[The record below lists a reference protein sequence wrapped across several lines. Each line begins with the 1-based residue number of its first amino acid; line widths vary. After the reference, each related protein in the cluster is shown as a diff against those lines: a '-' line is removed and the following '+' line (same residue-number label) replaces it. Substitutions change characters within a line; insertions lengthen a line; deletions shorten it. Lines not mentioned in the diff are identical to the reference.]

1 MLHVKDLNVS
11 FGSNEVLKRISLD
24 VNAGEAVIV
33 AGANGSGKSTLL
45 SCIASRIKPDSGSIT
60 ISSDAGV
67 ALLEQEALPE
77 DITAAGFLM
86 SSVPALAILYRRLA
100 ETLPGSDDYSQ
111 MLGAFTD
118 AGGFRTL
125 ADFTRAAEDFGFG
138 ERDLE
143 RSLDTFSPGERQMF
157 SVIRLHASPARLV
170 LMDEPLNHLD
180 IAMRVHVEEFVL
192 REKRRGRGFLIVTHD
207 RVFADRVADRTVYIR
222 RGEGITVKGGYSEMV
237 SHLELDFESRQKRA
251 HDIVRKIKKLEDEV
265 RRRKAWADSKERT
278 KTGSGPCDRGFISA
292 QAARMAKRAK
302 SAQKRE
308 EKHIG
313 ELKKTKPFVEKR
325 ITLSMDSYPVANRI
339 VARASGISISF
350 DGILVFGG
358 VDLMLSTRDRV
369 ALIGPNGSGKTTL
382 IRSLLGA
389 QVPDRGNVHLSEHVR
404 VFYLPQDIGKFFK
417 REILLENLLCE
428 GISETWVREQLGRA
442 LLRGDKVLEKVAT
455 MSRGELM
462 RAAMVQAVIER
473 AEFLFLDEP
482 TNHLDIESL
491 SVLDRLVE
499 EFPGGMLFTSHD
511 RYFIARHSTQV
522 LSIQDKTLAPMTLV

>member
-1 MLHVKDLNVS
+1 MLHVKDLHVS
-11 FGSNEVLKRISLD
+11 FGSNEVLKGISLD
-24 VNAGEAVIV
+24 VNAGEAVV
-33 AGANGSGKSTLL
+33 LAGANGSGKSTLL
-45 SCIASRIKPDSGSIT
+45 ACIASRLKPDSGSIT
-60 ISSDAGV
+60 ISADAGV
-67 ALLEQEALPE
+67 ALLEQEVLLE
-77 DITAAGFLM
+77 DVTAAGFLM
-86 SSVPALAILYRRLA
+86 SSIPALSVLYRRLA
-100 ETLPGSDDYSQ
+100 ETPSGSGDYSQ
-111 MLGAFTD
+111 ALGAFTD

-125 ADFTRAAEDFGFG
+125 ADFTRAAGDLGFV

-143 RSLDTFSPGERQMF
+143 RPLATFSPGERQMF
-157 SVIRLHASPARLV
+157 SIIRLHASPARLV

-207 RVFADRVADRTVYIR
+207 RVFADRVADRTIYIR

-251 HDIVRKIKKLEDEV
+251 HVIARKIKTLEDEV

-308 EKHIG
+308 ERHIE
-313 ELKKTKPFVEKR
+313 ELKETKPFVEKR

-339 VARASGISISF
+339 VAKTSGISKSF
-350 DGILVFGG
+350 DCNLVFSG

-382 IRSLLGA
+382 IRSLVGEE
-389 QVPDRGNVHLSEHVR
+389 VPDRGSVQLSEHVR

-417 REILLENLLCE
+417 RSILLENLLCE
-428 GISETWVREQLGRA
+428 GVSETAVREQLGRA
-442 LLRGDKVLEKVAT
+442 LLRGDKPLEQVSAL
-455 MSRGELM
+455 SRGELM
-462 RAAMVQAVIER
+462 RAAVVRAVIER

-522 LSIQDKTLAPMTLV
+522 LSIQNKTLVPITLA